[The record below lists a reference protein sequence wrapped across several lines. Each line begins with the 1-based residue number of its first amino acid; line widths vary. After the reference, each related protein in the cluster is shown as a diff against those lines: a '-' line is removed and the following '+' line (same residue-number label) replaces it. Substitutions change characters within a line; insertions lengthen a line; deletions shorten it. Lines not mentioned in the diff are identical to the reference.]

1 MVQMAKIEREVRR
14 ILRKIPMV
22 GKHVDFPTE
31 RIGFVPPKV
40 CHKREIDYLSESLE
54 SILLGFS
61 GLKFS
66 SSQNQMNL
74 SRHEARADRLESSLQ
89 DLTKRIETLSE
100 RLEFSRKEGLLEI
113 QRISVTPARK
123 QDVQAAVSRIVN
135 HELVQTQEREGNV
148 RLNLGCGHIPLVGY
162 INVDM
167 RDLPGVDV
175 VSLVDRVPFET
186 DSVSEIRSSHLLE
199 HFRADTV
206 EKDLLP
212 YWFGLLKPGGVLRSI
227 VPDGAAMMRAYAAGE
242 MCFEDIRE
250 VTYGSQEYE
259 GNLHYNMF
267 SSSTLAD
274 LLQQCGFV
282 EIKVVCDARR
292 NGLCLELEIAA
303 EKPK

>member
-1 MVQMAKIEREVRR
+1 
-14 ILRKIPMV
+14 MV

-31 RIGFVPPKV
+31 RIGFIPAKV

-54 SILLGFS
+54 SILLAFS

-74 SRHEARADRLESSLQ
+74 SRHEARADRLEGSLQ
-89 DLTKRIETLSE
+89 GLTKQIEILSE
-100 RLEFSRKEGLLEI
+100 RLEFSRKESLLEI
-113 QRISVTPARK
+113 QRLSAPPNRKQHERGSVT
-123 QDVQAAVSRIVN
+123 RIKN
-135 HELVQTQEREGNV
+135 HELVQAQLREGNV
-148 RLNLGCGHIPLVGY
+148 KLNLGCGHIPLDGY
-162 INVDM
+162 INVDI

-175 VSLVDRVPFET
+175 VSHVDSIPFES

-206 EKDLLP
+206 EKILLP
-212 YWFGLLKPGGVLRSI
+212 YWLGLLRPGGVLRTI
-227 VPDGAAMMRAYAAGE
+227 VPDGAAMMRAYASGD
-242 MCFEDIRE
+242 MCFEHIRE

-274 LLQQCGFV
+274 VLQVCGFV
-282 EIKVVCDARR
+282 EIEVVSDARR